1 MQDGKNYGAAD
12 TPRFASHDVL
22 ATASRRALGGSRE
35 HSSSSQRAALPSCE
49 VKNYEDFLKTKQ
61 KRASFK
67 SIEISRDEL
76 NGALF
81 DYQKDLVYLALK
93 KGHFAIFAMT
103 GSGKTAMQGE
113 WAYQI
118 WLKERAPVL
127 IVTPL
132 AVAFQSIEE
141 IKHILGY
148 DVKFCESADD
158 VINGLNI
165 TNYEKLDK
173 FDPDAFVA
181 LVLDES

>member
-1 MQDGKNYGAAD
+1 MQ
-12 TPRFASHDVL
+12 
-22 ATASRRALGGSRE
+22 
-35 HSSSSQRAALPSCE
+35 
-49 VKNYEDFLKTKQ
+49 YEDFLKTKQ
-61 KRASFK
+61 KCASFK

-141 IKHILGY
+141 IKRILGY
-148 DVKFCESADD
+148 DVKF
-158 VINGLNI
+158 
-165 TNYEKLDK
+165 
-173 FDPDAFVA
+173 
-181 LVLDES
+181 

>member
-1 MQDGKNYGAAD
+1 
-12 TPRFASHDVL
+12 
-22 ATASRRALGGSRE
+22 
-35 HSSSSQRAALPSCE
+35 
-49 VKNYEDFLKTKQ
+49 
-61 KRASFK
+61 
-67 SIEISRDEL
+67 
-76 NGALF
+76 
-81 DYQKDLVYLALK
+81 
-93 KGHFAIFAMT
+93 MT

-165 TNYEKLDK
+165 TNYESWINLTRTR
-173 FDPDAFVA
+173 
-181 LVLDES
+181 LSR